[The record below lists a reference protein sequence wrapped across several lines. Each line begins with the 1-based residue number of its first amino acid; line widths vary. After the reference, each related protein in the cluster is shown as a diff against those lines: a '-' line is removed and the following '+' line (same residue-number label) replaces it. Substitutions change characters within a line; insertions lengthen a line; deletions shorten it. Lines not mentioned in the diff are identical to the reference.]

1 MSIMLGGE
9 QNQFASLILCRDEF
23 VEGMVALSSL
33 VFFFLVQ
40 GGSRGLFCY
49 LVDDILLQ
57 NLGR

>member
-33 VFFFLVQ
+33 VFFLVQ

>member
-1 MSIMLGGE
+1 MLGGE

-33 VFFFLVQ
+33 FFFLVQ